1 VPKEEINAQRGTG
14 FAFLL
19 IRSARMVS
27 RRISLSSS
35 EKGSFEILDC
45 VNQKRTADTKFVPVM
60 AFKNGRRIDCDVA
73 LAQDERNWFMS
84 IAKDHVPETAKTCPP
99 HRSNP

>member
-1 VPKEEINAQRGTG
+1 
-14 FAFLL
+14 
-19 IRSARMVS
+19 MVS

-84 IAKDHVPETAKTCPP
+84 IAEDHVPETAKTCPP
-99 HRSNP
+99 HRSNS